1 MRSGRFVDSG
11 QVRWSKRCCTA
22 RSSRAHRTLT
32 HRRWNQFG
40 ESESHGT
47 AVALVVVVELVSW
60 GKLELTQTLSQVV
73 MVVAEALRIIVI
85 GFSFYNAMTH
95 TPCFM
100 SHGQRVEIYVI
111 LDNIFSEFF
120 VP

>member
-1 MRSGRFVDSG
+1 M
-11 QVRWSKRCCTA
+11 
-22 RSSRAHRTLT
+22 
-32 HRRWNQFG
+32 
-40 ESESHGT
+40 
-47 AVALVVVVELVSW
+47 ALVVVVELVSW

-73 MVVAEALRIIVI
+73 MLVVALRIIVI

-111 LDNIFSEFF
+111 LDNIFF
-120 VP
+120 

>member
-1 MRSGRFVDSG
+1 M
-11 QVRWSKRCCTA
+11 
-22 RSSRAHRTLT
+22 
-32 HRRWNQFG
+32 
-40 ESESHGT
+40 
-47 AVALVVVVELVSW
+47 ALVVVVELVSW
-60 GKLELTQTLSQVV
+60 GKLELTQTLNQVM
-73 MVVAEALRIIVI
+73 MVVVLRIIVI
-85 GFSFYNAMTH
+85 GFSLYNAMTH

>member
-1 MRSGRFVDSG
+1 MDSG

-32 HRRWNQFG
+32 HRRWNQFLG

-111 LDNIFSEFF
+111 LDNIFF
-120 VP
+120 

>member
-1 MRSGRFVDSG
+1 MKGG
-11 QVRWSKRCCTA
+11 QVRWSRRCCTA

-40 ESESHGT
+40 ESESHGA

-95 TPCFM
+95 TPCLM
-100 SHGQRVEIYVI
+100 SHGQQVKLYM
-111 LDNIFSEFF
+111 SHT
-120 VP
+120 